1 LKDQADKFVA
11 LNMYG
16 DIHELIRERDRYKAM
31 YKEENKKNNN
41 NKVMLDSQK
50 RIFKTGL
57 RSINNTMTGTGG
69 YRPTTSGYY

>member
-1 LKDQADKFVA
+1 MKEQSDKYLA
-11 LNMYG
+11 LNVYG
-16 DIHELIRERDRYKAM
+16 DIHEIIRERDRYKSM
-31 YKEENKKNNN
+31 YKEESKKNNKQN
-41 NKVMLDSQK
+41 STIESQK